1 MNLFT
6 ALSLAGAVFLLAITP
21 GPGLFAI
28 IAKALSAGFIRAS
41 LVVLGIVVGDI
52 IFLLFSIYGL
62 VLIAENMY
70 FIFLIMKYLGALYL
84 ICLGIKTYTT
94 NPSQI
99 PITIKHQSIASDI
112 TLGLFV
118 TLSNPKA
125 ILFYLVFLPTF
136 IDITSVS
143 YAEVVQIVT
152 VVASVLYFSLL
163 AYAYLAHKSR
173 HLFQSHKSQTL
184 INKISGGMLISIG
197 ATLAIKE

>member
-1 MNLFT
+1 MSLLT

-28 IAKALSAGFIRAS
+28 IAKALSAGFLRAS
-41 LVVLGIVVGDI
+41 LVVLGIVLGDI
-52 IFLLFSIYGL
+52 VFLLFSIYGL

-70 FIFLIMKYLGALYL
+70 FIFLAMKYLGALYL
-84 ICLGIKTYTT
+84 IYLGIKTYKT

-99 PITIKHQSIASDI
+99 PITIKNQSMFSDI
-112 TLGLFV
+112 SLGLFV

-136 IDITSVS
+136 IDITAVS
-143 YAEVVQIVT
+143 YIGVVHIVAI
-152 VVASVLYFSLL
+152 VASVLYSSLL
-163 AYAYLAHKSR
+163 AYAYLAHRSR

-184 INKISGGMLISIG
+184 INKISGGMLVSIG
-197 ATLAIKE
+197 ATLAVKE